1 MPTISVV
8 IPVYNVERYLRRCLD
23 SVMQQTFSDWE
34 AVCVNDGSSDGS
46 RAILQ
51 EFADR
56 DSRFRIID
64 KENGGVSDARNVGVA
79 NALGE
84 YVIFLDSDD
93 LIHPQTMEISYALSQ
108 RDGSD
113 IVSWY
118 KDKLFRPEL
127 LIRSKIGMNIDS
139 VIPRN
144 ISKRYRVEDVPYYI
158 TDDPFAHVT
167 EGSTKGISHP
177 IKHFYVWCFLL
188 RRSLVEQVKFVK
200 GLIFEDFP
208 WWSEVLLRNP
218 RITITRLPFYYY
230 FPNFKSIDLSSKRAD
245 KVRNWIKGLEY
256 SWLLYQERASDY
268 QKTMWMERCFWP
280 VVRFHIV
287 RNLSQISDNAIER
300 DAKERLLRLWE
311 SGAFATPP
319 NRQFRHDQIVL
330 GVYLEKSC

>member
-108 RDGSD
+108 RDSSD

-144 ISKRYRVEDVPYYI
+144 ISKRYRIEDVPYYI

-177 IKHFYVWCFLL
+177 IKHFL
-188 RRSLVEQVKFVK
+188 SL
-200 GLIFEDFP
+200 I
-208 WWSEVLLRNP
+208 
-218 RITITRLPFYYY
+218 
-230 FPNFKSIDLSSKRAD
+230 
-245 KVRNWIKGLEY
+245 
-256 SWLLYQERASDY
+256 
-268 QKTMWMERCFWP
+268 
-280 VVRFHIV
+280 HI
-287 RNLSQISDNAIER
+287 
-300 DAKERLLRLWE
+300 
-311 SGAFATPP
+311 
-319 NRQFRHDQIVL
+319 
-330 GVYLEKSC
+330 